1 MFGIPANL
9 QWRDIRNPWV
19 RRPLLL
25 LMYPFILP
33 VMFMGGVMMGILAIM
48 ELCWMPLR
56 ENW

>member
-25 LMYPFILP
+25 LMYPFVLP
-33 VMFMGGVMMGILAIM
+33 VAIGGGIIIGILAMLEFASLMIT
-48 ELCWMPLR
+48 